1 MDNISLSTFR
11 HFVPFAELLAAIMGT
26 IYFYKYKHT
35 SLKYFLY
42 LLWYITITEFFNWYI
57 DENHIISL
65 LYVDA
70 KGKDYNYWPINILDT
85 VSFLVYYY
93 IYFKWITIKKFKF
106 WIKNFAILYVL
117 LSILNWRFI
126 QNFFTELQSYLF
138 IVGAI
143 FLIISV
149 LFYFIELLRSEKIV
163 VFHKNLLFW
172 VSIGLLIY
180 YAGNIPFAAE
190 FNGYA
195 LISGIHDLFLIV
207 YILAIL
213 MYLIF
218 TFGFIW
224 SKKE

>member
-1 MDNISLSTFR
+1 MDNISLNTFR
-11 HFVPFAELLAAIMGT
+11 HLGPFAELLAAVIGT

-57 DENHIISL
+57 DENNITSL
-65 LYVDA
+65 LYIDD
-70 KGKDYNYWPINILDT
+70 KGKEYNYWLINILDT

-93 IYFKWITIKKFKF
+93 IYFKWITDKKFKS
-106 WIKNFAILYVL
+106 WIKRFAILYVL
-117 LSILNWRFI
+117 LSIVNWRFV

-143 FLIISV
+143 FLIISI
-149 LFYFIELLRSEKIV
+149 LFYFIELLKSEKIV

-190 FNGYA
+190 YNGYA